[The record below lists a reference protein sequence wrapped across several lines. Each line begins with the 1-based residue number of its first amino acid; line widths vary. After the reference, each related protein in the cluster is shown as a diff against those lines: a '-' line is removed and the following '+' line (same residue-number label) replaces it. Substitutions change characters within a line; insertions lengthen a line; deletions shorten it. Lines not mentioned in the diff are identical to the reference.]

1 MRAFSAS
8 AGRQEGEGALLF
20 TGEQREEGEVRVGES
35 ERAEKEEWKERA
47 RDVLL
52 NEGRVYL

>member
-35 ERAEKEEWKERA
+35 ERAEKEEWKEKER
-47 RDVLL
+47 
-52 NEGRVYL
+52 GMCY